1 MKRQINAGRITLL
14 VGAIAVGLALST
26 ARLTQPAKADA
37 EKNALTVQAEASQGS
52 AEPGNTLPANFL
64 VIVTDESGAPVVGL
78 DQSNFQIINHF
89 RLPEQTCGFSNRIS
103 SFHDV
108 HTGAYQ
114 IQVLPRRPAACS
126 TESPSATARREGKRR
141 PSCRSG
147 TELKRRSLSPPRLR
161 RKEFPRYVGRT
172 FATR

>member
-78 DQSNFQIINHF
+78 DQSNFQIINHV

-114 IQVLPRRPAACS
+114 IQVDLNPAIPGCAWVQGDYLS
-126 TESPSATARREGKRR
+126 QIAVSDSPKRGQTAAK
-141 PSCRSG
+141 
-147 TELKRRSLSPPRLR
+147 LSVRN
-161 RKEFPRYVGRT
+161 
-172 FATR
+172 